1 MAGKSNSKLK
11 ILYLMD
17 VFLSKTDEENVM
29 SAGDLCDEL
38 ERAYGITAERKSI
51 YSDIEILQ
59 KYGMDIIFTRM
70 PKKGYFL
77 VNRNFEIAEVRLLI
91 DAVQAAGF
99 ITPKKTHQLI
109 EKIEKEVSVPQAK
122 ILGRQVYVENRI
134 KCDNEEVYYN
144 IDLLNKAIE
153 NQKQVSL
160 VYVRHKIE
168 KNNDA
173 VKEKKTLTVNPYA
186 LIWANDHYYLVCNN
200 PKYDNLMHLRIDRM
214 RKVTELEKKARHYS
228 EVSEFTQK
236 FDAAVYARQTFNMF
250 SGEIKEIDLICDNSI
265 IDDILDRFGDK
276 ANIMCNDEESF
287 SIRITATM
295 GQGLVSWIMQYGKNI
310 TVVKPQELK
319 DLVLLRAEEILA
331 KYR

>member
-17 VFLSKTDEENVM
+17 IFLSSTDEENVM
-29 SAGDLCDEL
+29 SAGDLCDKL
-38 ERAYGITAERKSI
+38 EKVYGITAERKSI

-59 KYGMDIIFTRM
+59 RYGMDIIFTRM
-70 PKKGYFL
+70 PQKGYFL
-77 VNRNFEIAEVRLLI
+77 ATRNFEIAEVRLLI

-109 EKIEKEVSVPQAK
+109 EKIEKEVSVAQSN
-122 ILGRQVYVENRI
+122 ILGRHIYIENRI
-134 KCDNEEVYYN
+134 KCNNEEIYYN

-153 NQKQVSL
+153 SQSQVSL

-168 KNNDA
+168 ENMDA
-173 VKEKKTLTVNPYA
+173 IKQEKALTVNPYA

-214 RKVTELEKKARHYS
+214 RKVKELEQNARPYS

-250 SGEIKEIDLICDNSI
+250 SGETKKIDLICHNSI

-276 ANIMCNDEESF
+276 ANIRCNDEESF
-287 SIRITATM
+287 TITITATM

-310 TVVKPQELK
+310 TVVEPEELK
-319 DLVLLRAEEILA
+319 DLVLLRAEEISA